1 MSQLSPKEID
11 TLARVDSPTVSNA
24 VETFKVRDP
33 TSGYASMELRCQF
46 PSLKPMVGYALTVTA
61 DSTSPLPKRENKE
74 IELFEAVR
82 VAPKPVVVVI
92 KDVGPQRLR
101 SCHAGDVLCS
111 IFQRLGAVG
120 LVTDGGVRDISGVR
134 TRAPGFQVFASG
146 PVVSH
151 GVPTFLEIGSTVSVF
166 GLTIQP
172 GELLHGDAN
181 GLLAVPDAIAS
192 QVSSQAQ
199 SILAK
204 ERTLTEFINGES
216 FSLRGLEALMHH

>member
-1 MSQLSPKEID
+1 MSQLSLKEID
-11 TLARVDSPTVSNA
+11 TLAGIDSPTVSNA

-33 TSGYASMELRCQF
+33 TSGYASVELRCQF
-46 PSLKPMVGYALTVTA
+46 PSLKPMVGYAMTVTA
-61 DSTSPLPKRENKE
+61 DSTSPLPKGETKE

-82 VAPKPVVVVI
+82 DAPRPVVVVI
-92 KDVGPQRLR
+92 KDLGPQRLR

-146 PVVSH
+146 LVLSH
-151 GVPTFLEIGSTVSVF
+151 GVPTFLEIGSTVAVC

-172 GELLHGDAN
+172 GDLLHGDAN
-181 GLLAVPDAIAS
+181 GLLVVPDAIAS
-192 QVSSQAQ
+192 QVASQAQ

-216 FSLRGLEALMHH
+216 FSLDGLKRLMYH

>member
-1 MSQLSPKEID
+1 MSHLSPKEIEA
-11 TLARVDSPTVSNA
+11 LARVDSAAVSNA
-24 VETFKVRDP
+24 VESFKLRDP

-74 IELFEAVR
+74 MELFEAVR
-82 VAPKPVVVVI
+82 NAPKPVVVVI

-101 SCHAGDVLCS
+101 SCHAGDNLCS

-120 LVTDGGVRDISGVR
+120 LVTDGGVRDIAGIE
-134 TRAPGFQVFASG
+134 TRAEGFQVFASG
-146 PVVSH
+146 LVVSH
-151 GVPTFLEIGSTVSVF
+151 GVPTFLEIGSTVSVC

-172 GELLHGDAN
+172 GDLLHGDAN
-181 GLLAVPDAIAS
+181 GLLAVPDKIAS
-192 QVSSQAQ
+192 QVASQAQ

-204 ERTLTEFINGES
+204 ERTLTEFINGDS
-216 FSLRGLEALMHH
+216 FSLRGLETLMHH